1 MNSQKRNDM
10 GSKTQKVLNAMIAG
24 RHISLVDSEEF
35 QLSQMHTAIC
45 KIRKRILHN
54 SLPFVM
60 RDRWITIGENKVQ
73 YKEYWLEEKETI

>member
-1 MNSQKRNDM
+1 M

-24 RHISLVDSEEF
+24 RHISLVNSEEF

-54 SLPFVM
+54 SLPYVM

-73 YKEYWLEEKETI
+73 CKEYWLEEKESI

>member
-1 MNSQKRNDM
+1 M
-10 GSKTQKVLNAMIAG
+10 GMMSKTQKVLNAMIAG
-24 RHISLVDSEEF
+24 RHISLVNSEEF

-60 RDRWITIGENKVQ
+60 RDSWITIGENKVQ
-73 YKEYWLEEKETI
+73 CKEYWLEEKETI

>member
-1 MNSQKRNDM
+1 M
-10 GSKTQKVLNAMIAG
+10 GRISKTQKVLNAMIAG

-35 QLSQMHTAIC
+35 ALSQMHTAIC

-54 SLPFVM
+54 SLPYVM

-73 YKEYWLEEKETI
+73 CKEYWLEEKETI

>member
-1 MNSQKRNDM
+1 M
-10 GSKTQKVLNAMIAG
+10 GMMSKTQKVLNAMIAG
-24 RHISLVDSEEF
+24 RHISLLNSEEF

-60 RDRWITIGENKVQ
+60 RDRWISIGDSDVRC
-73 YKEYWLEEKETI
+73 KEYWLEEKESI

>member
-1 MNSQKRNDM
+1 M
-10 GSKTQKVLNAMIAG
+10 GRISKTQKILNAMIAG
-24 RHISLVDSEEF
+24 RHISLVNSEKF

-54 SLPFVM
+54 SLPYVM

-73 YKEYWLEEKETI
+73 CKEYWLEEKETI

>member
-1 MNSQKRNDM
+1 ME
-10 GSKTQKVLNAMIAG
+10 SKTQKVLEAMIAG
-24 RHISLVDSEEF
+24 RHISLIDSEEF
-35 QLSQMHTAIC
+35 GLSQMHTAIC
-45 KIRKRILHN
+45 QIRKRILHN

>member
-1 MNSQKRNDM
+1 M
-10 GSKTQKVLNAMIAG
+10 GRISKTQKILNAMIAG
-24 RHISLVDSEEF
+24 RHISLLNSEEF

-54 SLPFVM
+54 SLPYVM

-73 YKEYWLEEKETI
+73 CKEYWLEEKETI

>member
-1 MNSQKRNDM
+1 M
-10 GSKTQKVLNAMIAG
+10 GWESKTQKVLNAMIAG

-35 QLSQMHTAIC
+35 ELSQMHMAIC

-54 SLPFVM
+54 SLPYVM

-73 YKEYWLEEKETI
+73 CKEYWLEEKESI

>member
-1 MNSQKRNDM
+1 M
-10 GSKTQKVLNAMIAG
+10 GSKSKTQKVLDAMIAG
-24 RHISLVDSEEF
+24 SHISLVNSEEF

-54 SLPFVM
+54 SLPYVM

-73 YKEYWLEEKETI
+73 CKEYWLEEKETI

>member
-1 MNSQKRNDM
+1 M
-10 GSKTQKVLNAMIAG
+10 GSKSKAQKVLNAMIAG

-35 QLSQMHTAIC
+35 ALSQMHTAIC

-54 SLPFVM
+54 SLPYVM

-73 YKEYWLEEKETI
+73 CKEYWLEEKETI

>member
-1 MNSQKRNDM
+1 ME
-10 GSKTQKVLNAMIAG
+10 SKTQKVLNAMIAG
-24 RHISLVDSEEF
+24 RHISLIDSEEF
-35 QLSQMHTAIC
+35 ELSQMHTAIC
-45 KIRKRILHN
+45 QIRKRILHN

>member
-1 MNSQKRNDM
+1 M
-10 GSKTQKVLNAMIAG
+10 GRISKTQKILNAMIAG
-24 RHISLVDSEEF
+24 RHISLVNSEEF

-60 RDRWITIGENKVQ
+60 RDSWITIGENKVQ
-73 YKEYWLEEKETI
+73 CKEYWLEEKETI